1 MPAHRDSRRYLLWL
15 ALCTTI
21 LAGAMAVLLVLQLT
35 QRQAIL
41 KSADLRSDSITALS
55 FQLEREFL
63 RLRQAIDV
71 NAQSNAPIDLE
82 TLRLRSDVFASRL
95 QLMQDTPSTIALQE
109 RTEYQAT
116 MPQLMALMEKVD
128 AVLMSSAEPTRIQLA
143 QLLPAFDALGPQA
156 QHLTMAATRQTAVLL
171 EQQELTMLGQSRQ
184 IMVLILVQLVLLLL
198 AAAALAW
205 RHHRM
210 EHERRAMQQLTLN
223 LKEANLAAETANR
236 GKSQFLANMSHELRT
251 PFNGVLGMLTLLERT
266 ALTARQ
272 KEYIGTARGSADHL
286 LSLLNDILDVS
297 AMETGKMAIH
307 PHPMDLHALVASA
320 EHLMQPL
327 AAQKGLGFHTH
338 RAADVPQWVQADG
351 TRLKQIVLN
360 LVTNA
365 IKFSESG
372 TVTLR
377 LSRDATPPQPPM
389 DAAPAAS
396 AESAVTTGS
405 AAAYPLRLEVCDQG
419 IGMDARTLSKLFR
432 RFTQG
437 DESTS
442 RRFGGTGLG
451 LEISRNLALRMG
463 GEISVTSAPGK
474 GSTFTLML
482 PLPTATAPEPV
493 AEQATAQP
501 PVTRPAD
508 MQGLTVLVADDHLV
522 NRKYMGAL
530 LEDMGHTVVFAEDGA
545 QACAAVQSR
554 CPDLVLMDLH
564 MPAMDG
570 FEAARRIREGMSP
583 EQLPIVALTADVFA
597 QARDKA
603 AECGMNGFVCKPV
616 DAAALQATLTGLF
629 GLRGAPSVPAA
640 EPVIE
645 PMENSGEPDGA
656 GAPTLAA
663 ATSAP
668 PASARPRKRFRP
680 GDLAAHLDMATVGD
694 VCIGVSA
701 QGYRS
706 LLRSFFSDESG
717 ALDAL
722 LQALHQLEQTPGHN
736 LHGPA
741 HAFKG
746 AAANLGFHKLAALAL
761 QLEKNG
767 MEPANTPAIR
777 AELLDAWSMAHALCL
792 RMGLTDVEAVHERQ
806 GRETATR

>member
-1 MPAHRDSRRYLLWL
+1 MPAHRDSRRYLLRL
-15 ALCTTI
+15 VLCTTV

-55 FQLEREFL
+55 FQMEREFL
-63 RLRQAIDV
+63 RLRQAIEV

-116 MPQLMALMEKVD
+116 MPQLMALMDKVD
-128 AVLMSSAEPTRIQLA
+128 AVLMPSAEPMRIQLA
-143 QLLPAFDALGPQA
+143 QLLPAFDALGPQT

-320 EHLMQPL
+320 EHLMQPV

-493 AEQATAQP
+493 AEQATDQP

-554 CPDLVLMDLH
+554 C
-564 MPAMDG
+564 
-570 FEAARRIREGMSP
+570 
-583 EQLPIVALTADVFA
+583 
-597 QARDKA
+597 
-603 AECGMNGFVCKPV
+603 
-616 DAAALQATLTGLF
+616 
-629 GLRGAPSVPAA
+629 
-640 EPVIE
+640 
-645 PMENSGEPDGA
+645 
-656 GAPTLAA
+656 
-663 ATSAP
+663 
-668 PASARPRKRFRP
+668 
-680 GDLAAHLDMATVGD
+680 
-694 VCIGVSA
+694 
-701 QGYRS
+701 
-706 LLRSFFSDESG
+706 
-717 ALDAL
+717 
-722 LQALHQLEQTPGHN
+722 
-736 LHGPA
+736 
-741 HAFKG
+741 
-746 AAANLGFHKLAALAL
+746 
-761 QLEKNG
+761 
-767 MEPANTPAIR
+767 
-777 AELLDAWSMAHALCL
+777 
-792 RMGLTDVEAVHERQ
+792 
-806 GRETATR
+806 